1 MTPVVGQ
8 KERKKRKERQRG
20 TKRKFPLRKNREYE

>member
-8 KERKKRKERQRG
+8 RERRKRKERQREK
-20 TKRKFPLRKNREYE
+20 KRNFPLRKNRE